1 MHALAQVAHFDI
13 EKDLTEKTVIGGL
26 NAYLPRSVRVL
37 AAERANDNFDAR
49 KSAKRK
55 TYMYL
60 MYRGS
65 ELPVLS
71 GRALCIG
78 DNVNV
83 DAMRDAARFLAG
95 THDFKTFMASGGG
108 AKTSVRTVYDA
119 RFEDDKFFVKFYIT
133 ANGFLY
139 NMVRI
144 IVAQLLKIGK
154 GGNIDMREL
163 IALCDRNNAKEL
175 APPDGLYLYDVKY
188 E

>member
-1 MHALAQVAHFDI
+1 
-13 EKDLTEKTVIGGL
+13 
-26 NAYLPRSVRVL
+26 
-37 AAERANDNFDAR
+37 
-49 KSAKRK
+49 
-55 TYMYL
+55 